1 MTDSEKIKEI
11 RKALDMTQAEFA
23 ERLNVTQAQV
33 SSLEK
38 GTRKLNSRTIK
49 DICREFDIN
58 EKYLTNE
65 QEEMFI
71 KQVQDDELIDVIK
84 DCYNSLDDYE
94 KKTVNKLLRKIM
106 TSI

>member
-1 MTDSEKIKEI
+1 MTDSKKIKEI
-11 RKALDMTQAEFA
+11 RKALNMTQAEFA
-23 ERLNVTQAQV
+23 SKLDITQAQV

-58 EKYLTNE
+58 EKYLTDE
-65 QEEMFI
+65 HEEMFI
-71 KQVQDDELIDVIK
+71 KQVQDNELIDVIK
-84 DCYNSLDDYE
+84 DCYNSLNEDE

-106 TSI
+106 SSI